1 MAEQMNNEQW
11 PRRVAFL
18 ALPEFNLLSMTGAIE
33 PFRVANHLLNDRWFE
48 WTIVTPEAASVVA
61 SNGVRVEPNGDLSEA
76 NDADLTIV
84 CASWFPERHGTPEVL
99 RWLRERAAEGMRLGG
114 VDAGSFVLAAS
125 GVLDRQEATC
135 NYDVLDAFRDRF
147 PRVVVSD
154 AMYVANARHVTCS
167 GSTAPLDLAVT
178 LVGQAR
184 GEQLA
189 DRVASHMFHQRFGG
203 SGRSQLGVVHSSIDI
218 EDPRLAAA
226 IEIVRETLS
235 HPLNVT
241 ELAERA
247 GTSPRNLR
255 RLFAQAFG
263 ETPSAYSMRIRL
275 DRARQF
281 VLHTEI
287 RMLDV
292 ALACGFEGP
301 EHFSRR
307 YRAAFGT
314 SPLKDRQQHRPRL
327 TSTTFPERVG
337 IT

>member
-1 MAEQMNNEQW
+1 MTGGW
-11 PRRVAFL
+11 PRRLAFL
-18 ALPEFNLLSMTGAIE
+18 TLPEFNLFSMTGAIE
-33 PFRVANHLLNDRWFE
+33 PFRVANHLLDQQWFD
-48 WTIVTPEAASVVA
+48 WTVISPDGNAVVA
-61 SNGVRVEPNGDLSEA
+61 SNHVRVDPDASMA
-76 NDADLTIV
+76 DAVDADLTIV

-99 RWLRERAAEGMRLGG
+99 RWLRDRAGAGMRLGG
-114 VDAGSFVLAAS
+114 VDTGSFVLAAA

-147 PRVVVSD
+147 PRVAVSD
-154 AMYVANARHVTCS
+154 AMYVAHERHVTCS

-178 LVGQAR
+178 LIGQSH

-189 DRVASHMFHQRFGG
+189 DRVASHLFHQRFGG
-203 SGRSQLGVVHSSIDI
+203 AGRSQRGVVHTASDI

-226 IEIVRETLS
+226 IELVRDNLA
-235 HPLNVT
+235 HPLGVD
-241 ELAERA
+241 ELATAA
-247 GTSPRNLR
+247 GTNARQLR

-263 ETPSAYSMRIRL
+263 ESPSAYGMRVRL

-281 VLHTEI
+281 VLHTET

-307 YRAAFGT
+307 YRAAFGV
-314 SPLKDRQQHRPRL
+314 SPSRDRKQHRPRL
-327 TSTTFPERVG
+327 TSATFPERVG
-337 IT
+337 